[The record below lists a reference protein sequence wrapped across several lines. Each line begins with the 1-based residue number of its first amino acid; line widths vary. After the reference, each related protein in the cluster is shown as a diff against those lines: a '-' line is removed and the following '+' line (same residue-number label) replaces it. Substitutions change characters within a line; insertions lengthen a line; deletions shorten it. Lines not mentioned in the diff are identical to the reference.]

1 MTQELDKGTSM
12 TIRKTTAA
20 LAFAAALFSGVA
32 YAETVATVSG
42 LNGSATV
49 TPVGGGTPF
58 TVADGY
64 QLQRGETLTVGSNSS
79 LSLTYTVG
87 CPGGAATGV
96 SQLAA
101 GKSKDDIL
109 KFFTE
114 RYGPWI
120 LREPPKEGV
129 HLLAWLV
136 PLAVLIVGPI
146 LIFIFVWRRTPRTA
160 SSGSDATS
168 ASTSVSMSVDEAI
181 SEMRERLKSM
191 RGGRHG

>member
-1 MTQELDKGTSM
+1 MRST
-12 TIRKTTAA
+12 
-20 LAFAAALFSGVA
+20 
-32 YAETVATVSG
+32 
-42 LNGSATV
+42 
-49 TPVGGGTPF
+49 
-58 TVADGY
+58 
-64 QLQRGETLTVGSNSS
+64 S
-79 LSLTYTVG
+79 LSLSSLLFLIMLIFWVRSSAVWAQG
-87 CPGGAATGV
+87 QAVERKDIVVDQQVFKDVASDLRCPTCTGLSILDSDAAFSV
-96 SQLAA
+96 QIKNEVRSQLAA